1 MEKAK
6 VHIKK
11 NDMVIVTK
19 GKEKGKSGKVLRVL
33 PEKGKAVVERLNFV
47 KRHAKPSQQFRQG
60 GIIEKEAPLTL
71 SNLMVLCPKCNKAVR
86 TGRKRLEDR
95 KSVRTCKQSG
105 DTQDK
110 KERWRNRSGLWRKEG
125 TS

>member
-19 GKEKGKSGKVLRVL
+19 GKEKGKSGKVMRVY
-33 PEKGKAVVERLNFV
+33 PEKGMAIVEKLNFI
-47 KRHAKPSQQFRQG
+47 KRHAKPSQQMRQG

-71 SNLMVLCPKCNKAVR
+71 SNLMVLCPKCNKPVR
-86 TGRKRLEDR
+86 TGKKKLEDR
-95 KSVRTCKQSG
+95 KSVRVCRKCG
-105 DTQDK
+105 DVLDK
-110 KERWRNRSGLWRKEG
+110 
-125 TS
+125 